1 MIEGKV
7 VLITGVTGFLGRYIA
22 RQFAHAG
29 WAVAGIGTR
38 PPENAPRQDLSQYYQ
53 LTLPSHEL
61 TAIVQRL
68 QPQVCIHCAGRASV
82 ELSVGDPASDFHAS
96 VSVTFNL
103 LDTLRLHAPSCHLI
117 YLSSAAV
124 YGSPVLLPIQES
136 QACMPI
142 SPYGFHKLMGEQ
154 LCREFFQV
162 YNLPTTIARIFSAYG
177 AGLRR
182 QVVWD
187 ICQKALTRSSMKLRG
202 TGNES
207 RDFIHGADVAQAML
221 ILTERSNRQASIY
234 NLATGVETKIRDL
247 VDLILGIINSTAVAE
262 FDGNLS
268 PGIPVNWR
276 ADVTNIYNLGFKP
289 MINLEKGIKSYVNWC
304 RAEVMGW

>member
-1 MIEGKV
+1 MKT

-22 RQFAHAG
+22 RQFSQAG
-29 WAVAGIGTR
+29 WAVAGLGTR
-38 PPENAPRQDLSQYYQ
+38 PPENAPRQDLSYYYQ
-53 LTLPSHEL
+53 LILPSPEL
-61 TAIVQRL
+61 AAIVQQL

-82 ELSVGDPASDFHAS
+82 ELSVSDPASDFQAS
-96 VSVTFNL
+96 VSMTFQL
-103 LDTLRLHAPSCHLI
+103 LDTLRLYAPNCHLI

-124 YGSPVLLPIQES
+124 YGSPAVLPIAELQT
-136 QACMPI
+136 CMPI

-154 LCREFFQV
+154 LCREFFHV

-187 ICQKALTRSSMKLRG
+187 ICQKALTQPNIKLRG

-221 ILTERSNRQASIY
+221 VLAEQSDRKASIY
-234 NLATGVETKIRDL
+234 NLATGVETKIKDL
-247 VDLILGIINSTAVAE
+247 VALILANVSSTAIAE
-262 FDGNLS
+262 FDDELAL
-268 PGIPVNWR
+268 GIPLNWR
-276 ADVTNIYNLGFKP
+276 ADVTKIHNIGFRP
-289 MINLEKGIKSYVNWC
+289 IVNLEKGISSYIHWC
-304 RAEVMGW
+304 RAEVLGW

>member
-1 MIEGKV
+1 MKT

-22 RQFAHAG
+22 RQFSQAG
-29 WAVAGIGTR
+29 WSVAGIGTR
-38 PPENAPRQDLSQYYQ
+38 PPENAPRQDLSHYYQ
-53 LTLPSHEL
+53 LVLPAL
-61 TAIVQRL
+61 DLATIIQQL
-68 QPQVCIHCAGRASV
+68 QPQICIHCAGRASV
-82 ELSVGDPASDFHAS
+82 ELSVSDPAADFQAS
-96 VSVTFNL
+96 VSMTFQL
-103 LDTLRLHAPSCHLI
+103 LDTLRLHAPNCHLI

-124 YGSPVLLPIQES
+124 YGSPKSLPIAES
-136 QACMPI
+136 QTCLPI

-154 LCREFFQV
+154 LCQEFFQV

-187 ICQKALTRSSMKLRG
+187 ICQKALTQPSIKLRG

-221 ILTERSNRQASIY
+221 VLAQHSDRKASIY
-234 NLATGVETKIRDL
+234 NLATGVETKIKDL
-247 VDLILGIINSTAVAE
+247 VAIILANINSQIIAE
-262 FDGNLS
+262 FGGNLGV
-268 PGIPVNWR
+268 GIPFNWR
-276 ADVTNIYNLGFKP
+276 ADITNIHNLGFSP
-289 MINLEKGIKSYVNWC
+289 IVDLEKGISSYMHWC

>member
-1 MIEGKV
+1 MKV

-22 RQFAHAG
+22 RQFMQAG
-29 WAVAGIGTR
+29 WSVVGIGTR

-53 LTLPSHEL
+53 LVLPSPDLE
-61 TAIVQRL
+61 AIVQRS

-82 ELSVGDPASDFHAS
+82 ELSVGDPASDFLAS

-103 LDTLRLHAPSCHLI
+103 LDTLRLNAPNCHLI

-124 YGSPVLLPIQES
+124 YGSPAALPILES

-187 ICQKALTRSSMKLRG
+187 ICQKALTQPSIKLRG

-221 ILTERSNRQASIY
+221 LLAEQSNRQASIY
-234 NLATGVETKIRDL
+234 NLATGVETRIKDL
-247 VDLILGIINSTAVAE
+247 VDLILTAINSTAVVE

-268 PGIPVNWR
+268 TGIPLNWR
-276 ADVTNIYNLGFKP
+276 ADVTNMHNLGFNP
-289 MINLEKGIKSYVNWC
+289 VINLEKGINSYVNWC